1 MSTADTI
8 LVVDDSPTELQ
19 LLSAPIKAK
28 GYTVLT
34 AMDGDEAIQIATAQ
48 HPRLIL
54 LDVIMPKK
62 NGFQV
67 CRQLKNAPETR
78 DIKIIM
84 ISSKNQESD
93 KFWGMKQGADAY
105 IVKPFDDKMLLAA
118 VAKFMQPTM

>member
-1 MSTADTI
+1 MPAQATDII

-19 LLSAPIKAK
+19 LISAPLKAK
-28 GYTVLT
+28 GYSIIT
-34 AMDGDEAIQIATAQ
+34 AVDGDEAIEKARSL
-48 HPRLIL
+48 HPPVML

-67 CRQLKNAPETR
+67 CRLLKSSPDTQ
-78 DIKIIM
+78 DIKIIL

-105 IVKPFDDKMLLAA
+105 IIKPFDEKTLLAT
-118 VAKFMQPTM
+118 VAKFM